1 MSSWFCDVQSLSTW
15 THAQLSAFG
24 TRLWTGKEILT
35 DTVIKNETITK
46 KIATQVEMSNLFK
59 IDDSFS
65 SKFDK
70 LDAIQKQ
77 ISEADTVSE
86 MSHTLTHDDI
96 HNDQFDR
103 IRNNEFQKDILIDKV
118 PDKESVAVKAIVHAQ
133 DIISKTQKDHFEN
146 LLSCLDKSDV

>member
-1 MSSWFCDVQSLSTW
+1 M
-15 THAQLSAFG
+15 
-24 TRLWTGKEILT
+24 
-35 DTVIKNETITK
+35 IKNETITK

-96 HNDQFDR
+96 HNDQLDR
-103 IRNNEFQKDILIDKV
+103 IRNNEFPKDILIDKV
-118 PDKESVAVKAIVHAQ
+118 PDKESVAVKAIVRAQ
-133 DIISKTQKDHFEN
+133 DISKTQKDHFEN

>member
-1 MSSWFCDVQSLSTW
+1 
-15 THAQLSAFG
+15 
-24 TRLWTGKEILT
+24 
-35 DTVIKNETITK
+35 
-46 KIATQVEMSNLFK
+46 MSNLFK

-96 HNDQFDR
+96 HHDQLDR
-103 IRNNEFQKDILIDKV
+103 LRNNEFHQDILIEKV